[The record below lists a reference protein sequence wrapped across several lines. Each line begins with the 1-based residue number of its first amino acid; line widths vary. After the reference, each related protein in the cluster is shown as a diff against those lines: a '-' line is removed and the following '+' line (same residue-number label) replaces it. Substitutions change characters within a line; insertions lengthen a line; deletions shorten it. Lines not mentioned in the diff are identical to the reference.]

1 MPNTLTKIASYTVTA
16 ALGDNPISFNSI
28 PQTYTDLVIQMSI
41 RGAVTGGYDS
51 LGMYFNGL
59 QSNISNNSL
68 FSTGTSVG
76 AGRSTYRAMA
86 TLNTELNSP
95 SVFSIVTITIPN
107 YAGATFKQIMVENIL
122 ETTGSVGYSQM
133 ISQLWSNTAAITAVS
148 FDTGTSG
155 QNLVRLTSVN
165 LYGVNSNP

>member
-1 MPNTLTKIASYTVTA
+1 MPNTFTKLASYTVTNA
-16 ALGDNPISFNSI
+16 GGDNPIAFTSI
-28 PQTYTDLVIQMSI
+28 PQTYTDLVIQMSV
-41 RGAVTGGYDS
+41 RGAWTGGYDS

-68 FSTGTSVG
+68 GSNGTS
-76 AGRSTYRAMA
+76 AFTGRSTYRALA

-107 YAGATFKQIMVENIL
+107 YSGSTFKQIMVENIV
-122 ETTGSVGYSQM
+122 ETTGTVAYPVM
-133 ISQLWSNTAAITAVS
+133 VSQLWSNTAAITGVS

-155 QNLVRLTSVN
+155 LTLVQKSTVS
-165 LYGVNSNP
+165 LYGINGTP